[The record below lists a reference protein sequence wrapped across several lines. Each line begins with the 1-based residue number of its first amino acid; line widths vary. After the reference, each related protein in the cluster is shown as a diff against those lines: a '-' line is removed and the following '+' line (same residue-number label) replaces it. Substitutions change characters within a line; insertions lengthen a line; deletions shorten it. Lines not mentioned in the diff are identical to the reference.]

1 MEMQIEPS
9 VIAATVIDRSP
20 RDAALHFRLSCLQFR
35 RQNSKGSLP
44 RKATFYAVHIPTD
57 PQTIQHAQSNDAQGG
72 APGKERKSAACV
84 GARSPSFTHPAPN
97 LKTSPVLALLF

>member
-9 VIAATVIDRSP
+9 VIAATVIDRSLATASGKS
-20 RDAALHFRLSCLQFR
+20 RVCSFVDRI
-35 RQNSKGSLP
+35 
-44 RKATFYAVHIPTD
+44 RKAVSPEKQHFTQYTY
-57 PQTIQHAQSNDAQGG
+57 PQTHRQHAQSNDAQGG